1 MEMNAVGRTL
11 NQSNRPIRAQ
21 LILSLILLFASS
33 TAWSHGG
40 RHSERVDQR
49 DAGWLTRFDRA
60 NLVVWGTPELDEVGR
75 ARFKILTTLK
85 GLPPA
90 EEIVA
95 RPVSNARA
103 KAVGTEPQLIFLF
116 SHEEEDSKEPWHWSI
131 GRHDSTTR
139 APGLK
144 EVQAYLALYRYMGDG
159 RCTPD
164 LAQILAG
171 ITHQTPDWQS
181 KIALL
186 DAFGLCKL
194 ELPRLSKSERIYLR
208 SAQQRHQS
216 GQKKAA
222 PGSKL

>member
-1 MEMNAVGRTL
+1 MNVLRRTPIE
-11 NQSNRPIRAQ
+11 SNEPKMLRLA
-21 LILSLILLFASS
+21 LGLFLFFAWS

-49 DAGWLTRFDRA
+49 DAGWLTRFARA
-60 NLVVWGTPELDEVGR
+60 NVVVWGVPELDEVGR
-75 ARFKILTTLK
+75 ARFKILETLK
-85 GLPPA
+85 GLLPVA

-103 KAVGTEPQLIFLF
+103 KAVGIAPQLIFLF
-116 SHEEEDSKEPWHWSI
+116 SHEEQDSKEPWHWSI
-131 GRHDSTTR
+131 GRHDSTTP
-139 APGLK
+139 APGLEEAK
-144 EVQAYLALYRYMGDG
+144 AYLSLYRYMRGG
-159 RCTPD
+159 QCTPQ

-194 ELPRLSKSERIYLR
+194 ELPKLSKSERIYLR
-208 SAQQRHQS
+208 SAQRRHQS
-216 GQKKAA
+216 SQKKAA